1 MRTLVKPF
9 VYSIAALGLIAAVP
23 AMARAQGV
31 TSAAVQGVITR
42 EGGVAV
48 EGATIVLTNTLSGIT
63 QRAVSRGNGRFL
75 IENVEPGGPY
85 LIEVRA
91 IGFEPNSRTGIFLA
105 LGQRYQA
112 NFELKPQV
120 VRLEELTVVAV
131 TNPLI
136 NQGRT
141 GPASTITDTA
151 IARLPLLGRNFT
163 SLISTNP
170 QVVPGR
176 TGGVSIAGQNNRF
189 NTILVDGG
197 VNNDVFGL
205 PASGTPGGQAGAK
218 PLSVEALKEFQV
230 LVAPFDVRYG
240 SFSAGLVN
248 AITKSGTNRVSGS
261 LFGFLQRPELVGP
274 DTAGAKVRQFDI
286 KQYGFTLGG
295 PILRDRAHFFVA
307 GDFQSRTT
315 PFFGLE
321 AGEPQTGISVA
332 TAERVASILRTNY
345 GFDPGGVAAP
355 VLGQPDNNLFA
366 KVSWQLSQDHVL
378 EVSNNFVK
386 TNDDNFARNV
396 RNRVD
401 RDGWMLS
408 NSGYKFRNTTNS
420 TRLKLTSTFG
430 RSSNEL
436 LIAYQTV
443 RDRRASNNNDVP
455 LILVQ
460 GDVAGN
466 YIAAGS
472 EKFSQANELDQNVLE
487 ITDNFTFAT
496 GRHQLT
502 VGTHNEFFD
511 FRNLF
516 FPGSKGVWTFASADA
531 LAAGTPNRYEIALE
545 ARPGGATADWAV
557 KQIGGYLQDRWSATD
572 RLTLT
577 LGLRF
582 DVPFNDKPVEN
593 PALTGSVF
601 RINTANFPS
610 GNVLVSPRLGFNYDV
625 FGAQNTIVRGGVGIF
640 SGRPPYVWLSN
651 AFTNT
656 GLEQVTLVCTGA
668 AVPTFT
674 VNVASLPQTCATGG
688 PPSPPVATV
697 NFFDSNFRFQQAV
710 KYSVGVDQQLGWGVV
725 GTVDFLYT
733 KARNQLYFQDLN
745 ITEEGLNGE
754 GRMMYGLPNAA
765 GTAIVRTRQSTAF
778 NQVIRHQNRNA
789 DWSYLITGQLQKRF
803 SNSVEFGAA
812 YTYSKTKDLMS
823 LGSSIASSNLINT
836 PLAGTQRDR
845 ELQLSAFHAPHKISI
860 SGSVGLPFDIGA
872 SVIYSGRSGTGY
884 AYVVNGDANGDG
896 ITTNDLVYVPRT
908 PAEISLTST
917 TAWDSLNAFINRE
930 PCLRAQRGKLMERNS
945 CRNPWINFVDLR
957 FTKYIPTV
965 SGQGLQ
971 ISADVF
977 NVLNLI
983 DRDWGLIRET
993 NLFEQRTLLNLV
1005 GYDTRGTA
1013 STADDR
1019 GRYSL
1024 AAQNF
1029 FRERVQVSPSRWRMQ
1044 LGAKYVF

>member
-1 MRTLVKPF
+1 ME
-9 VYSIAALGLIAAVP
+9 
-23 AMARAQGV
+23 AQGV

-42 EGGVAV
+42 EGGAVV
-48 EGATIVLTNTLSGIT
+48 EGANIILTNTTNGIT
-63 QRAVSRGNGRFL
+63 QRTSSRSNGRFL

-91 IGFEPNSRTGIFLA
+91 IGFEPASRSGVFLA

-112 NFELKPQV
+112 NFELKAQV
-120 VRLEELTVVAV
+120 VRLEELTVVAA

-151 IARLPLLGRNFT
+151 LARLPLLGRNFT
-163 SLISTNP
+163 SLITTNP

-205 PASGTPGGQAGAK
+205 PASGTPGGQANAK
-218 PLSVEALKEFQV
+218 PLSIEALKEFQV

-248 AITKSGTNRVSGS
+248 AVTKSGTNRFTGS
-261 LFGFLQRPELVGP
+261 AFGYMQRPELVGP
-274 DTAGAKVRQFDI
+274 DTAGAKVAEFNI

-295 PILRDRAHFFVA
+295 PIARDKAHFFVA
-307 GDFQSRTT
+307 GDFQDRST

-321 AGEPQTGISVA
+321 AGEPETGISVA
-332 TAERVASILRTNY
+332 TAERVAGILRTNY

-355 VLGQPDNNLFA
+355 VLAQPDNNLFA
-366 KVSWQLSQDHVL
+366 KVSWQVADNHLL
-378 EVSNNFVK
+378 EISNNYVK
-386 TNDDNFARNV
+386 TSDDNFARTT

-408 NSGYKFRNTTNS
+408 NSGYQFQSKTNS
-420 TRLKLTSTFG
+420 TRFKLTSTIG
-430 RSSNEL
+430 NGSNEL

-443 RDRRASNNNDVP
+443 RDRRASNNNNVP

-460 GDVAGN
+460 GDAAGN
-466 YIAAGS
+466 YLAAGS

-502 VGTHNEFFD
+502 IGTHNEFFD

-545 ARPGGATADWAV
+545 TRPGGGTADWAV
-557 KQIGGYLQDRWSATD
+557 KQIGGYVQDRWSPTD
-572 RLTLT
+572 RLNLT
-577 LGLRF
+577 FGLRF

-593 PALTGSVF
+593 TALTGSVF
-601 RINTANFPS
+601 RVNTSNFPS
-610 GNVLVSPRLGFNYDV
+610 GNVLVSPRFGFNFDV
-625 FGAQNTIVRGGVGIF
+625 DGSGATIVRGGVGIF

-656 GLEQVTLVCTGA
+656 GLEQVTLICTGA
-668 AVPTFT
+668 AVPAFT
-674 VNVASLPQTCATGG
+674 VDLNNMPQTCATGG
-688 PPSPPVATV
+688 PPAPPAATV
-697 NFFDSNFRFQQAV
+697 NYFDPDFKFQQAL
-710 KYSVGVDQQLGWGVV
+710 KYSLGVDRQLGWGVV
-725 GTVDFLYT
+725 GTLDFLYT
-733 KARNQLYFQDLN
+733 AARNQLYFIDEN
-745 ITEEGLNGE
+745 TREEGRNGE

-765 GTAIVRTRQSTAF
+765 GTGIVRSTLSSAF
-778 NQVIRHQNRNA
+778 RQVIRHENRNK

-803 SNSVEFGAA
+803 SDNVEFNVA
-812 YTYSKTKDLMS
+812 YTYSKTKDLIS
-823 LGSSIASSNLINT
+823 LGSSIASSNLQNT
-836 PLAGTQRDR
+836 PLAGTQRER
-845 ELQLSAFHAPHKISI
+845 ELQLSAFHVPHKISV
-860 SGSVGLPFDIGA
+860 SGSFGLPFDIGA
-872 SVIYSGRSGTGY
+872 SIIYSGRSGSGY
-884 AYVVNGDANGDG
+884 AYVVNGDVNGDG

-908 PAEISLTST
+908 ASEISLTSA

-930 PCLRAQRGKLMERNS
+930 PCLREQRGTLMERNT
-945 CRNPWINFVDLR
+945 CRNPWVSFVDLR
-957 FTKYIPTV
+957 LTKYIPTV

-977 NVLNLI
+977 NLLNLM
-983 DRDWGLIRET
+983 DRDWGLVRET
-993 NLFEQRTLLNLV
+993 NLFEQRTLLNLA
-1005 GYDTRGTA
+1005 GYDTRGTPA
-1013 STADDR
+1013 TDDDR
-1019 GRYSL
+1019 GRYTLSGN
-1024 AAQNF
+1024 NF

-1044 LGAKYVF
+1044 LGVKYLF